1 MVHVAALR
9 EVRCSRNAYRGNE
22 TAEGILQQAGSLR
35 MDLMDSLMAMCDMP
49 APGGDI
55 RTLVEWL
62 NDHLDRLESLWD
74 SHKEWLERRHVIR
87 RARWEENRQ
96 RLERQYLLRRARQ
109 RQRTNPAYAP
119 SAQLI
124 TSLFITN
131 EDGFSVSTEDD
142 EEAGDSLLRLRRTV
156 SEEVPPSCICGQ
168 CGRDNPGDCFA
179 R

>member
-1 MVHVAALR
+1 MDRHYLNHTTPFRLMTQLSPGNFSIHISWLQRLLTVRKDMVHVAALR
-9 EVRCSRNAYRGNE
+9 EVRCSRIAYRGNE

-55 RTLVEWL
+55 RILVEWL
-62 NDHLDRLESLWD
+62 NGHLDRLESRWD

-109 RQRTNPAYAP
+109 RQRTNPEYAP

-131 EDGFSVSTEDD
+131 EMVSV
-142 EEAGDSLLRLRRTV
+142 
-156 SEEVPPSCICGQ
+156 
-168 CGRDNPGDCFA
+168 
-179 R
+179 